1 MPCVKDDPARAAQ
14 REYMRR
20 WRANNPDKVKASQ
33 ERFWLKKAAEIR
45 SQEQTAAGSPGR
57 QTDGE

>member
-1 MPCVKDDPARAAQ
+1 MPCVKDDPARIAQ

-45 SQEQTAAGSPGR
+45 SKEQTATSVPGR
-57 QTDGE
+57 QTDSE

>member
-1 MPCVKDDPARAAQ
+1 MSCAKDNPARAAQ

-33 ERFWLKKAAEIR
+33 ERFWLKKYAEMR
-45 SQEQTAAGSPGR
+45 SQEPATADCDD
-57 QTDGE
+57 QHTGE